1 MVQYKTYYSSGL
13 SGLGRMDIQTWQAC
27 PRDAA
32 PCPNSASW
40 HSHNTKRCEAPEMFR
55 YEQSVDAFKQPQL
68 SPTPTSCCTSVLY
81 QWHQQ
86 LRQSLKSMQC
96 PCSAF
101 FLWSPLFLRSSLTST
116 AKPKSSFFLSRVAK
130 RKKNNHIT
138 LYLKVRIT
146 KLPDNSSQ
154 KALTQ
159 TKGFLS
165 VTCSSLEMETGWLQI
180 VPASLRASFWHGF
193 LTARAT
199 PMRERTCTGLMP
211 CKLPRGSKTC
221 EHCIQAPHRNARP
234 ALAAGKAN
242 SYSWLQAGPTPL
254 CALQHRS
261 QGKQS
266 PYLQALFVS
275 YSVTYHH
282 LKHYSSNSS
291 LTTDLQLHDLMAVLA
306 GRKTITQQKGAG
318 DWSRKIKFILC

>member
-1 MVQYKTYYSSGL
+1 MTSAA
-13 SGLGRMDIQTWQAC
+13 QAVTEINAVPLQC
-27 PRDAA
+27 FFP
-32 PCPNSASW
+32 
-40 HSHNTKRCEAPEMFR
+40 
-55 YEQSVDAFKQPQL
+55 
-68 SPTPTSCCTSVLY
+68 
-81 QWHQQ
+81 
-86 LRQSLKSMQC
+86 LKSTFSQK
-96 PCSAF
+96 
-101 FLWSPLFLRSSLTST
+101 FLNFNCQTQV
-116 AKPKSSFFLSRVAK
+116 FFLSK
-130 RKKNNHIT
+130 QSCQKKKNNHIT

-146 KLPDNSSQ
+146 RLPDNSSQ